1 MSDRLVDFI
10 LKDIDKDTFLQA
22 QYERLLV
29 EYTRSLFGMTDAV
42 FDDRYRSLLRY
53 ADLLSISEIEGHN
66 NLAQQIVILLGQ
78 LFPNEEEVTIF
89 KESVYQNVSNFASL
103 QYIRTETEIIT
114 QHDFLRDVGTYA
126 HQIINRIPDSDKA
139 FFDTQR
145 LALKDISTSQYYSF
159 SAPTS
164 MGKTFVIINFIKSK
178 LKGNTAE
185 NFVIVVPTRAL
196 LSEIANKLINELK
209 DYLGVGCHKV
219 ITTMTSAQQNEK
231 FIAVLTPERLYHSLL
246 KQPEIGF
253 KYLFI
258 DEAHK
263 ISDKDKRSIIYYKI
277 LDMLKE
283 RLDVHVYFSSPVIPN
298 PDVYLELTNFYNQ
311 DGNKVSGRSFRF
323 SPVIQNKI
331 YLDLTQGTACV
342 VNDLS
347 SQLIPCGAL
356 CNDISD
362 KLEAITCLGGKCN
375 LIYVSSANKAV
386 TYAMALCH
394 RMETRSNAIDPELNA
409 IAKQIEQ
416 KIHKEY
422 YLARM
427 IRCGIAYHIGALPAE
442 IRTKIEYLLR
452 KGLIRYCFC
461 TSTLLEGVNVPAD
474 NLFVFDNK
482 KGPAA
487 MSTIDAFNLIGRAG
501 RVTLN
506 EMGNVYIVIDD
517 ERKQRYFDEVLLKP
531 LPNQELLPQ
540 KALEKRHKKAIVSTL
555 LQGKTNLIEADEKYS
570 DRGFTETT
578 YEYATKCLNMLVH
591 DICAKNDS
599 YIVRDFRKSDVLTP
613 QNIIDIRRI
622 FGEIVSKDDDI
633 NISARQKQSLYQTVA
648 NTEITYPDN
657 FNYYT
662 CLNFLRKLSQ
672 IFDWPIYEK
681 STLGKGERL
690 DYYTVILLQWM
701 EGRGLHEII
710 RGAISHYQEHGG
722 KLVSYDPT
730 YHLEKYDGSPNHK
743 NQVINEAMKDI
754 EQIINYK
761 FSMYFLR
768 FSEAIIKIRGEQA
781 LLNDWYEYV
790 EYGTCNEQVICLQKH
805 GFLREQALVLTKKP
819 YSEFITY
826 ADGQLKISS
835 EIFGIS
841 EGDLLDAFGTVIINY
856 PEIFEQREDSRL

>member
-1 MSDRLVDFI
+1 MADRLVDLI
-10 LKDIDKDTFLQA
+10 LKNIDKDKLLQV

-29 EYTRSLFGMTDAV
+29 EYTRSLFNVTDSV
-42 FDDRYRSLLRY
+42 FDDGYRSLLRY
-53 ADLLSISEIEGHN
+53 ADLLSISELEIHN
-66 NLAQQIVILLGQ
+66 NLAQQIIILLGQ
-78 LFPNEEEVTIF
+78 LFPNEEEVAIF

-103 QYIRTETEIIT
+103 EFAKAKNDIIV
-114 QHDFLRDVGTYA
+114 QHDFLRDVGNYT
-126 HQIINRIPDSDKA
+126 HQIINRIPDSDKI

-145 LALKDISTSQYYSF
+145 FALKDISASQYYSF

-164 MGKTFVIINFIKSK
+164 MGKTFVIINFIKNK
-178 LKGNTAE
+178 LKENVSE

-209 DYLGVGCHKV
+209 DYLGANCHKV
-219 ITTMTSAQQNEK
+219 ITTMTAVQQDEK

-246 KQPEIGF
+246 KQPEIEF

-283 RLDVHVYFSSPVIPN
+283 RPFVHIYFSSPVIPN
-298 PDVYLELTNFYNQ
+298 PDIYLELTNFYNQ

-331 YLDLTQGTACV
+331 YLDLNQKTAYV
-342 VNDLS
+342 VNALS
-347 SQLIPCGAL
+347 NQLVPCGNL
-356 CNDISD
+356 LDGVSD
-362 KLEAITCLGGKCN
+362 KLGAVTRLGGKCN

-386 TYAMALCH
+386 TYAMELCQ
-394 RMETRSNAIDPELNA
+394 RIGTCTNKIEPELNA

-427 IRCGIAYHIGALPAE
+427 IRHGIAYHIGALPAE
-442 IRTKIEYLLR
+442 IRAKIESLLR
-452 KGLIRYCFC
+452 KGLIKYCFC

-482 KGPAA
+482 KGPSA

-506 EMGNVYIVIDD
+506 EMGNVYILIDD
-517 ERKQRYFDEVLLKP
+517 KRKQKYFDEVLLKP

-540 KALEKRHKKAIVSTL
+540 KALEKKHKKAIVSTL
-555 LQGKTNLIEADEKYS
+555 LQGKTNLIEAGEKYS
-570 DRGFTETT
+570 DRGFTETS

-599 YIVRDFRKSDVLTP
+599 YIVRDFRKDDILTP

-633 NISARQKQSLYQTVA
+633 NISALQKYSLYQAVS
-648 NTEITYPDN
+648 NTEISYPDN
-657 FNYYT
+657 FDYHT
-662 CLNFLRKLSQ
+662 CLSFLKKLSQ
-672 IFDWPIYEK
+672 IFNWPIYEK
-681 STLGKGERL
+681 GTLGKGDRL
-690 DYYTVILLQWM
+690 NYYTVILLQWM

-710 RGAISHYQEHGG
+710 RGAISHYQEQDG

-730 YHLEKYDGSPNHK
+730 YHLEKYNGSANHK

-768 FSEAIIKIRGEQA
+768 FSEAIIKIRGEKA
-781 LLNDWYEYV
+781 LINDWYEYV
-790 EYGTCNEQVICLQKH
+790 EYGTCNEQVIGLQKH
-805 GFLREQALVLTKKP
+805 GFLREQALLLTKNP
-819 YSEFITY
+819 YSAFVAY
-826 ADGQLKISS
+826 LDGQLKISS
-835 EIFGIS
+835 EIFEVS
-841 EGDLLDAFGTVIINY
+841 DEDMLETLGTVRINY
-856 PEIFEQREDSRL
+856 PEIFVDGESE

>member
-1 MSDRLVDFI
+1 M
-10 LKDIDKDTFLQA
+10 
-22 QYERLLV
+22 
-29 EYTRSLFGMTDAV
+29 
-42 FDDRYRSLLRY
+42 
-53 ADLLSISEIEGHN
+53 
-66 NLAQQIVILLGQ
+66 
-78 LFPNEEEVTIF
+78 
-89 KESVYQNVSNFASL
+89 
-103 QYIRTETEIIT
+103 
-114 QHDFLRDVGTYA
+114 RDVSTYT

-145 LALKDISTSQYYSF
+145 LVLKDISTSQYYSF

-178 LKGNTAE
+178 LKEKATE
-185 NFVIVVPTRAL
+185 NFVIVIPTRAL

-209 DYLGVGCHKV
+209 DYLGAGCHKV
-219 ITTMTSAQQNEK
+219 ITTMASIQQNEK
-231 FIAVLTPERLYHSLL
+231 FIAVLTPERLYYSLL
-246 KQPEIGF
+246 KQPEIEF

-263 ISDKDKRSIIYYKI
+263 ISDTDKRSIIYYKI

-283 RLDVHVYFSSPVIPN
+283 RFAVHIYFSSPVIPN

-331 YLDLTQGTACV
+331 YLDLIQGTTSV
-342 VNDLS
+342 VNGLS
-347 SQLIPCGAL
+347 SQLVSCGAL
-356 CNDISD
+356 CDGISD
-362 KLEAITCLGGKCN
+362 KLEAVTFLGGECN

-386 TYAMALCH
+386 TYAMELCH
-394 RMETRSNAIDPELNA
+394 RIETCSNIINPELNT

-416 KIHKEY
+416 RIHKEY

-427 IRCGIAYHIGALPAE
+427 IRYGIAYHIGALPAE
-442 IRTKIEYLLR
+442 IRAKIEYLLR
-452 KGLIRYCFC
+452 KGLIKYCFC

-506 EMGNVYIVIDD
+506 EMGNVYIVIDE

-555 LQGKTNLIEADEKYS
+555 LQGKTNLIEANEKYS

-599 YIVRDFRKSDVLTP
+599 YIVRDFRKNGVLTP
-613 QNIIDIRRI
+613 QNIINIRKA

-633 NISARQKQSLYQTVA
+633 NISARQKQSLYQTIA
-648 NTEITYPDN
+648 NTEITYPDS
-657 FNYYT
+657 FNYYD
-662 CLNFLRKLSQ
+662 CLSFLRRLFQ
-672 IFDWPIYEK
+672 IFDWPVYEK
-681 STLGKGERL
+681 NTLGKGERL
-690 DYYTVILLQWM
+690 NYYTVILLQWM

-710 RGAISHYQEHGG
+710 RGAILHYQEHGG
-722 KLVSYDPT
+722 KLVSYEPT
-730 YHLEKYDGSPNHK
+730 YHLERYDGSLNHK

-768 FSEAIIKIRGEQA
+768 FSEAIIKIRGEQS
-781 LLNDWYEYV
+781 LTNDWYEYV

-805 GFLREQALVLTKKP
+805 GFLREQALALTKNS
-819 YSEFITY
+819 YSAYVTHIE
-826 ADGQLKISS
+826 GKLKISTKIF
-835 EIFGIS
+835 EIS
-841 EGDLLDAFGTVIINY
+841 DGDILETLDTVFINY
-856 PEIFEQREDSRL
+856 PEIFTENTSE

>member
-1 MSDRLVDFI
+1 MTDRLVDLI
-10 LKDIDKDTFLQA
+10 LKNIDKDNLLQV

-29 EYTRSLFGMTDAV
+29 EYTRYLFGVTDSV
-42 FDDRYRSLLRY
+42 FDDGYRSLLRY
-53 ADLLSISEIEGHN
+53 ADLLSISELEVHN
-66 NLAQQIVILLGQ
+66 NLAQQIIILLGQ
-78 LFPNEEEVTIF
+78 LFPNEEEVAIF

-103 QYIRTETEIIT
+103 EFVKAKNDIIVQY
-114 QHDFLRDVGTYA
+114 DFLRDVGNYT
-126 HQIINRIPDSDKA
+126 HQIVNRIPDSDKA

-145 LALKDISTSQYYSF
+145 FALEDISASQYYSF

-164 MGKTFVIINFIKSK
+164 MGKIFVIINFIKNK
-178 LKGNTAE
+178 LKE
-185 NFVIVVPTRAL
+185 NVIESFAIVVPTRAL

-209 DYLGVGCHKV
+209 DYLGANCHKV
-219 ITTMTSAQQNEK
+219 ITTMTDVQRDEK

-246 KQPEIGF
+246 KQPEIDF

-283 RLDVHVYFSSPVIPN
+283 RPSVHIYFSSPVIPN
-298 PDVYLELTNFYNQ
+298 PDIYLELTNFYNQ

-331 YLDLTQGTACV
+331 YLDLNQKTAHI
-342 VNDLS
+342 VNALS
-347 SQLIPCGAL
+347 DQLVPCGDL

-362 KLEAITCLGGKCN
+362 KLGAVIRLGGKCN

-386 TYAMALCH
+386 TYATELCQ
-394 RMETRSNAIDPELNA
+394 RIGTCTNKIEPELNA

-427 IRCGIAYHIGALPAE
+427 IRYGIAYHIGALPAE
-442 IRTKIEYLLR
+442 IRLKIESLLR
-452 KGLIRYCFC
+452 KGLIKYCFC

-482 KGPAA
+482 KGPSA

-506 EMGNVYIVIDD
+506 EMGNVYILIDD
-517 ERKQRYFDEVLLKP
+517 KQKQKYFDEVLLKP

-540 KALEKRHKKAIVSTL
+540 KALEKKHKKAIVSTL
-555 LQGKTNLIEADEKYS
+555 LQGKTNLIEAGEKYS
-570 DRGFTETT
+570 DRGFTETS

-591 DICAKNDS
+591 DICVKNDS
-599 YIVRDFRKSDVLTP
+599 YIVRDFRKDDALTP
-613 QNIIDIRRI
+613 QNIIDVRRI
-622 FGEIVSKDDDI
+622 FGEIVSEDDDI
-633 NISARQKQSLYQTVA
+633 NISALQKYSLYQAVS
-648 NTEITYPDN
+648 NTEISYPDN
-657 FNYYT
+657 FDYHI
-662 CLNFLRKLSQ
+662 CLSFLKKLSQ
-672 IFDWPIYEK
+672 IFNWPIYEK
-681 STLGKGERL
+681 GTLGKGDRL
-690 DYYTVILLQWM
+690 NYYTVILLQWM
-701 EGRGLHEII
+701 EGHGLHEII
-710 RGAISHYQEHGG
+710 RGAISHYQEQGG

-730 YHLEKYDGSPNHK
+730 YHLEKYNGSAKHK

-768 FSEAIIKIRGEQA
+768 FSEAIIKIRGEKA
-781 LLNDWYEYV
+781 LINDWYEYV
-790 EYGTCNEQVICLQKH
+790 EYGTCNEQVIGLQKY
-805 GFLREQALVLTKKP
+805 GFLREQALLLTKNP
-819 YSEFITY
+819 YSAFITY
-826 ADGQLKISS
+826 LDGQLKISS
-835 EIFGIS
+835 KIFEVS
-841 EGDLLDAFGTVIINY
+841 DEDLLETLGTVCINY
-856 PEIFEQREDSRL
+856 PEIFC

>member
-1 MSDRLVDFI
+1 MADRLVDLI
-10 LKDIDKDTFLQA
+10 LKDIDKDKLLQI

-29 EYTRSLFGMTDAV
+29 EYTQSLFGVTDFV
-42 FDDRYRSLLRY
+42 FDDGYRSLLRY
-53 ADLLSISEIEGHN
+53 ADLLSISELEVHN
-66 NLAQQIVILLGQ
+66 NLAQQIIILLGQ
-78 LFPNEEEVTIF
+78 LFPNEEEVAIF
-89 KESVYQNVSNFASL
+89 KGSVYQNVSNFASL
-103 QYIRTETEIIT
+103 EFVKAKNDIIVQY
-114 QHDFLRDVGTYA
+114 DFLRDVGNYT
-126 HQIINRIPDSDKA
+126 HQIVNRIPDSDKA

-145 LALKDISTSQYYSF
+145 FALEDISASQYYSF

-164 MGKTFVIINFIKSK
+164 MGKTFVIINFIKNK
-178 LKGNTAE
+178 LKE
-185 NFVIVVPTRAL
+185 NVIESFAIVVPTRAL

-209 DYLGVGCHKV
+209 DYLGANCHKV
-219 ITTMTSAQQNEK
+219 ITTMTDVQRDEK

-246 KQPEIGF
+246 KQPEIDF

-283 RLDVHVYFSSPVIPN
+283 RPSVHIYFSSPVIPN
-298 PDVYLELTNFYNQ
+298 PDIYLELTNFYNQ

-331 YLDLTQGTACV
+331 YLDLNQKTAHI
-342 VNDLS
+342 VNALS
-347 SQLIPCGAL
+347 DQLVPCGNL

-362 KLEAITCLGGKCN
+362 KLGAVIRLGGKCN

-386 TYAMALCH
+386 TYATELCQ
-394 RMETRSNAIDPELNA
+394 RIGTCTNKIEPELNA

-427 IRCGIAYHIGALPAE
+427 IRYGIAYHIGALPAE
-442 IRTKIEYLLR
+442 IRVKIESLLR
-452 KGLIRYCFC
+452 KGLIKYCFC

-482 KGPAA
+482 KGPSA

-506 EMGNVYIVIDD
+506 EMGNVYILIDD
-517 ERKQRYFDEVLLKP
+517 KQKQKYFDEVLLKP

-540 KALEKRHKKAIVSTL
+540 KALEKKHKKAIVSTL
-555 LQGKTNLIEADEKYS
+555 LQGKTNLIEVGEKYS
-570 DRGFTETT
+570 DRGFTETS

-591 DICAKNDS
+591 DICVKNDS
-599 YIVRDFRKSDVLTP
+599 YIVRDFRKDDVLTP
-613 QNIIDIRRI
+613 QNIIDVRRI
-622 FGEIVSKDDDI
+622 FGEIVSEDDDI
-633 NISARQKQSLYQTVA
+633 NISALQKYSLYQAVS
-648 NTEITYPDN
+648 NTEISYPDN
-657 FNYYT
+657 FDYHI
-662 CLNFLRKLSQ
+662 CLSFLKKLSQ
-672 IFDWPIYEK
+672 IFNWPIYEK
-681 STLGKGERL
+681 GTLGKGDRL
-690 DYYTVILLQWM
+690 NYYTVILLQWM
-701 EGRGLHEII
+701 EGHGLHEII
-710 RGAISHYQEHGG
+710 RGAISHYQEQGG

-730 YHLEKYDGSPNHK
+730 YHLEKYNGSAKHK

-768 FSEAIIKIRGEQA
+768 FSEAIIKIRGEKA
-781 LLNDWYEYV
+781 LINDWYEYV
-790 EYGTCNEQVICLQKH
+790 EYGTCNEQVIGLQKY
-805 GFLREQALVLTKKP
+805 GFLREQALLLTKDP
-819 YSEFITY
+819 YSAFITY
-826 ADGQLKISS
+826 LDGQLKISS
-835 EIFGIS
+835 KIFEVS
-841 EGDLLDAFGTVIINY
+841 DEDLLETLGTVCINY
-856 PEIFEQREDSRL
+856 PEIFY

>member
-1 MSDRLVDFI
+1 MTDRLVDLI
-10 LKDIDKDTFLQA
+10 LKNIDKDKLLQV

-29 EYTRSLFGMTDAV
+29 EYTRYLFGVTDSV
-42 FDDRYRSLLRY
+42 FDDGYRSLLRY
-53 ADLLSISEIEGHN
+53 ADLLSISELEVHN
-66 NLAQQIVILLGQ
+66 NLAQQIIILLGQ
-78 LFPNEEEVTIF
+78 LFPNEEEVAIF

-103 QYIRTETEIIT
+103 EFVKAKNDIIVQY
-114 QHDFLRDVGTYA
+114 DFLRDVGNYT
-126 HQIINRIPDSDKA
+126 HQIVNRIPDSDKA

-145 LALKDISTSQYYSF
+145 FALEDISASQYYSF

-164 MGKTFVIINFIKSK
+164 MGKTFVIINFIKNK
-178 LKGNTAE
+178 LKE
-185 NFVIVVPTRAL
+185 NVIESFAIVVPTRAL

-209 DYLGVGCHKV
+209 DYLGANCHKV
-219 ITTMTSAQQNEK
+219 ITTMTDVQRDEK

-246 KQPEIGF
+246 KQPEIDF

-283 RLDVHVYFSSPVIPN
+283 RPSVHIYFSSPVIPN
-298 PDVYLELTNFYNQ
+298 PDIYLELTNFYNQ

-331 YLDLTQGTACV
+331 YLDLNQKTAHI
-342 VNDLS
+342 VNALS
-347 SQLIPCGAL
+347 DQLVPCGDL

-362 KLEAITCLGGKCN
+362 KLGAVIRLGGKCN

-386 TYAMALCH
+386 TYATELCQ
-394 RMETRSNAIDPELNA
+394 RIGTCTNKIEPELNA

-427 IRCGIAYHIGALPAE
+427 IRYGIAYHIGALPVE
-442 IRTKIEYLLR
+442 IRLKIESLLR
-452 KGLIRYCFC
+452 KGLIKYCFC

-482 KGPAA
+482 KGPSA

-506 EMGNVYIVIDD
+506 EMGNVYILIDD
-517 ERKQRYFDEVLLKP
+517 KQKQKYFDEVLLKP

-540 KALEKRHKKAIVSTL
+540 KALEKKHKKAIVSTL
-555 LQGKTNLIEADEKYS
+555 LQGKTNLIEAGEKYS
-570 DRGFTETT
+570 DRGFTETS

-591 DICAKNDS
+591 DICVKNDS
-599 YIVRDFRKSDVLTP
+599 YIVRDFRKDDALTP
-613 QNIIDIRRI
+613 QNIIDVRRI
-622 FGEIVSKDDDI
+622 FGEIVSEDDDI
-633 NISARQKQSLYQTVA
+633 NISALQKYSLYQAVS
-648 NTEITYPDN
+648 NTEISYPDN
-657 FNYYT
+657 FDYHI
-662 CLNFLRKLSQ
+662 CLSFLKKLSQ
-672 IFDWPIYEK
+672 IFNWPIYEK
-681 STLGKGERL
+681 GTLGKGDRL
-690 DYYTVILLQWM
+690 NYYTVILLQWM
-701 EGRGLHEII
+701 EGHGLHEII
-710 RGAISHYQEHGG
+710 RGAISHYQEQGG

-730 YHLEKYDGSPNHK
+730 YHLEKYNGSAKHK

-768 FSEAIIKIRGEQA
+768 FSEAIIKIRGEKA
-781 LLNDWYEYV
+781 LINDWYEYV
-790 EYGTCNEQVICLQKH
+790 EYGTCNEQVIGLQKY
-805 GFLREQALVLTKKP
+805 GFLREQALLLTKNP
-819 YSEFITY
+819 YSAFITY
-826 ADGQLKISS
+826 LDGQLKISS
-835 EIFGIS
+835 KIFEVS
-841 EGDLLDAFGTVIINY
+841 DEDLLETLGTVCINY
-856 PEIFEQREDSRL
+856 PEIFC

>member
-1 MSDRLVDFI
+1 MTDRLVDLI
-10 LKDIDKDTFLQA
+10 LKNIDKDNLLQV

-29 EYTRSLFGMTDAV
+29 EYTRYLFGVTDSV
-42 FDDRYRSLLRY
+42 FDDGYRSLLRY
-53 ADLLSISEIEGHN
+53 ADLLSISELEVHN
-66 NLAQQIVILLGQ
+66 NLAQQIIILLGQ
-78 LFPNEEEVTIF
+78 LFPNEEEVAIF

-103 QYIRTETEIIT
+103 EFVKAKNDIIVQY
-114 QHDFLRDVGTYA
+114 DFLRDVGNYT
-126 HQIINRIPDSDKA
+126 HQIVNRIPDSDKA

-145 LALKDISTSQYYSF
+145 FALEDISASQYYSF

-164 MGKTFVIINFIKSK
+164 MGKTFVIINFIKNK
-178 LKGNTAE
+178 LKE
-185 NFVIVVPTRAL
+185 NVIESFAIVVPTRAL

-209 DYLGVGCHKV
+209 DYLGANCHKV
-219 ITTMTSAQQNEK
+219 ITTMTDVQRDEK

-246 KQPEIGF
+246 KQPEIDF

-283 RLDVHVYFSSPVIPN
+283 RPSVHIYFSSPVIPN
-298 PDVYLELTNFYNQ
+298 PDIYLELTNFYNQ

-331 YLDLTQGTACV
+331 YLDLNQKTAHI
-342 VNDLS
+342 VNALS
-347 SQLIPCGAL
+347 DQLVPCGDL

-362 KLEAITCLGGKCN
+362 KLGAVIRLGGKCN

-386 TYAMALCH
+386 TYATELCQ
-394 RMETRSNAIDPELNA
+394 RIGTCTNKIEPELNA

-427 IRCGIAYHIGALPAE
+427 IRHGIAYHIGALPAE
-442 IRTKIEYLLR
+442 IRAKIESLLR
-452 KGLIRYCFC
+452 KGLIKYCFC

-482 KGPAA
+482 KGPSA

-506 EMGNVYIVIDD
+506 EMGNVYILIDD
-517 ERKQRYFDEVLLKP
+517 KQKQKYFDEVLLKP

-540 KALEKRHKKAIVSTL
+540 KALEKKHKKAIVSTL
-555 LQGKTNLIEADEKYS
+555 LQGKTNLIEAGEKYS
-570 DRGFTETT
+570 DRGFTETS

-591 DICAKNDS
+591 DICVKNDS
-599 YIVRDFRKSDVLTP
+599 YIVRDFRKDDALTP
-613 QNIIDIRRI
+613 QNIIDVRRI
-622 FGEIVSKDDDI
+622 FGEIVSEDDDI
-633 NISARQKQSLYQTVA
+633 NISALQKYSLYQAVS
-648 NTEITYPDN
+648 NTEISYPDN
-657 FNYYT
+657 FDYHI
-662 CLNFLRKLSQ
+662 CLSFLKKLSQ
-672 IFDWPIYEK
+672 IFNWPIYEK
-681 STLGKGERL
+681 GTLGKGDRL
-690 DYYTVILLQWM
+690 NYYTVILLQWM
-701 EGRGLHEII
+701 EGHGLHEII
-710 RGAISHYQEHGG
+710 RGAISHYQEQGG

-730 YHLEKYDGSPNHK
+730 YHLEKYNGSAKHK

-768 FSEAIIKIRGEQA
+768 FSEAIIKIRGEKA
-781 LLNDWYEYV
+781 LINDWYEYV
-790 EYGTCNEQVICLQKH
+790 EYGTCNEQVIGLQKY
-805 GFLREQALVLTKKP
+805 GFLREQALLLTKNP
-819 YSEFITY
+819 YSAFITY
-826 ADGQLKISS
+826 LDGQLKISS
-835 EIFGIS
+835 KIFEVS
-841 EGDLLDAFGTVIINY
+841 DEDLLETLGTVCINY
-856 PEIFEQREDSRL
+856 PEIFC

>member
-1 MSDRLVDFI
+1 MTDRLVDLI
-10 LKDIDKDTFLQA
+10 LKNIDKDKLLQV

-29 EYTRSLFGMTDAV
+29 EYTRYLFGVTDSV
-42 FDDRYRSLLRY
+42 FDDGYRSLLRY
-53 ADLLSISEIEGHN
+53 ADLLSISELEVHN
-66 NLAQQIVILLGQ
+66 NLAQQIIILLGQ
-78 LFPNEEEVTIF
+78 LFPNEEEVAIF

-103 QYIRTETEIIT
+103 EFVKAKNDIIVQY
-114 QHDFLRDVGTYA
+114 DFLRDVGNYT
-126 HQIINRIPDSDKA
+126 HQIVNRIPDSDKA

-145 LALKDISTSQYYSF
+145 FALEDISASQYYSF

-164 MGKTFVIINFIKSK
+164 MGKTFVIINFIKNK
-178 LKGNTAE
+178 LKE
-185 NFVIVVPTRAL
+185 NVIESFAIVVPTRAL

-209 DYLGVGCHKV
+209 DYLGANCHKV
-219 ITTMTSAQQNEK
+219 ITTMTDVQRDEK

-246 KQPEIGF
+246 KQPEIDF

-283 RLDVHVYFSSPVIPN
+283 RPSVHIYFSSPVIPN
-298 PDVYLELTNFYNQ
+298 PDIYLELTNFYNQ

-331 YLDLTQGTACV
+331 YLDLNQKTAHI
-342 VNDLS
+342 VNALS
-347 SQLIPCGAL
+347 DQLVPCGDL

-362 KLEAITCLGGKCN
+362 KLGAVIRLGGKCN

-386 TYAMALCH
+386 TYATELCQ
-394 RMETRSNAIDPELNA
+394 RIGTCTNKIEPELNA

-427 IRCGIAYHIGALPAE
+427 IRYGIAYHIGALPAE
-442 IRTKIEYLLR
+442 IRVKIESLLR
-452 KGLIRYCFC
+452 KGLIKYCFC

-482 KGPAA
+482 KGPSA

-506 EMGNVYIVIDD
+506 EMGNVYILIDD
-517 ERKQRYFDEVLLKP
+517 KQKQKYFDEVLLKP

-540 KALEKRHKKAIVSTL
+540 KALEKKHKKAIVSTL
-555 LQGKTNLIEADEKYS
+555 LQGKTNLIEAGEKYS
-570 DRGFTETT
+570 DRGFTETS

-591 DICAKNDS
+591 DICVKNDS
-599 YIVRDFRKSDVLTP
+599 YIVRDFRKDDALTP
-613 QNIIDIRRI
+613 QNIIDVRRI
-622 FGEIVSKDDDI
+622 FGEIVSEDDDI
-633 NISARQKQSLYQTVA
+633 NISALQKYSLYQAVS
-648 NTEITYPDN
+648 NTEISYPDN
-657 FNYYT
+657 FDYHI
-662 CLNFLRKLSQ
+662 CLSFLKKLSQ
-672 IFDWPIYEK
+672 IFNWPIYEK
-681 STLGKGERL
+681 GTLGKGDRL
-690 DYYTVILLQWM
+690 NYYTVILLQWM
-701 EGRGLHEII
+701 EGHGLHEII
-710 RGAISHYQEHGG
+710 RGAISHYQEQGG

-730 YHLEKYDGSPNHK
+730 YHLEKYNGSAKHK

-768 FSEAIIKIRGEQA
+768 FSEAIIKIRGEKA
-781 LLNDWYEYV
+781 LINDWYEYV
-790 EYGTCNEQVICLQKH
+790 EYGTCNEQVIGLQKY
-805 GFLREQALVLTKKP
+805 GFLREQALLLTKNP
-819 YSEFITY
+819 YSAFITY
-826 ADGQLKISS
+826 LDGQLKISS
-835 EIFGIS
+835 KIFEVS
-841 EGDLLDAFGTVIINY
+841 DEDLLETLGTVCINY
-856 PEIFEQREDSRL
+856 PEIFC

>member
-1 MSDRLVDFI
+1 MTDRLVDLI
-10 LKDIDKDTFLQA
+10 LKNIDKDKLLQV

-29 EYTRSLFGMTDAV
+29 EYTRYLFGVTDSV
-42 FDDRYRSLLRY
+42 FDDGYRSLLRY
-53 ADLLSISEIEGHN
+53 ADLLSISELEVHN
-66 NLAQQIVILLGQ
+66 NLAQQIIILLGQ
-78 LFPNEEEVTIF
+78 LFPNEEEVAIF

-103 QYIRTETEIIT
+103 EFVKAKNDIIVQY
-114 QHDFLRDVGTYA
+114 DFLRDVGNYT
-126 HQIINRIPDSDKA
+126 HQIVNRIPDSDKA

-145 LALKDISTSQYYSF
+145 FALEDISASQYYSF

-164 MGKTFVIINFIKSK
+164 MGKTFVIINFIKNK
-178 LKGNTAE
+178 LKE
-185 NFVIVVPTRAL
+185 NVIESFAIVVPTRAL

-209 DYLGVGCHKV
+209 DYLGANCHKV
-219 ITTMTSAQQNEK
+219 ITTMTDVQRDEK

-246 KQPEIGF
+246 KQPEIDF

-283 RLDVHVYFSSPVIPN
+283 RPSVHIYFSSPVIPN
-298 PDVYLELTNFYNQ
+298 PDIYLELTNFYNQ

-331 YLDLTQGTACV
+331 YLDLNQKTAHI
-342 VNDLS
+342 VNALS
-347 SQLIPCGAL
+347 DQLVPCGDL

-362 KLEAITCLGGKCN
+362 KLGAVIRLGGKCN

-386 TYAMALCH
+386 TYATELCQ
-394 RMETRSNAIDPELNA
+394 RIGTCTNKIEPELNA

-427 IRCGIAYHIGALPAE
+427 IRYGIAYHIGALPAE
-442 IRTKIEYLLR
+442 IRLKIESLLR
-452 KGLIRYCFC
+452 KGLIKYCFC

-482 KGPAA
+482 KGPSA

-506 EMGNVYIVIDD
+506 EMGNVYILIDD
-517 ERKQRYFDEVLLKP
+517 KQKQKYFDEVLLKP

-540 KALEKRHKKAIVSTL
+540 KALEKKHKKAIVSTL
-555 LQGKTNLIEADEKYS
+555 LQGKTNLIEAGEKYS
-570 DRGFTETT
+570 DRGFTETS

-591 DICAKNDS
+591 DICVKNDS
-599 YIVRDFRKSDVLTP
+599 YIVRDFRKDDALTP
-613 QNIIDIRRI
+613 QNIIDVRRI
-622 FGEIVSKDDDI
+622 FGEIVSEDDDI
-633 NISARQKQSLYQTVA
+633 NISALQKYSLYQAVS
-648 NTEITYPDN
+648 NTEISYPDN
-657 FNYYT
+657 FDYHI
-662 CLNFLRKLSQ
+662 CLSFLKKLSQ
-672 IFDWPIYEK
+672 IFNWPIYEK
-681 STLGKGERL
+681 GTLGKGDRL
-690 DYYTVILLQWM
+690 NYYTVILLQWM
-701 EGRGLHEII
+701 EGHGLHEII
-710 RGAISHYQEHGG
+710 RGAISHYQEQGG

-730 YHLEKYDGSPNHK
+730 YHLEKYNGSAKHK

-768 FSEAIIKIRGEQA
+768 FSEAIIKIRGEKA
-781 LLNDWYEYV
+781 LINDWYEYV
-790 EYGTCNEQVICLQKH
+790 EYGTCNEQVIGLQKY
-805 GFLREQALVLTKKP
+805 GFLREQALLLTKNP
-819 YSEFITY
+819 YSAFITY
-826 ADGQLKISS
+826 LDGQLKISS
-835 EIFGIS
+835 KIFEVS
-841 EGDLLDAFGTVIINY
+841 DEDLLETLGTVCINY
-856 PEIFEQREDSRL
+856 PEIFC

>member
-1 MSDRLVDFI
+1 MSDRLVDYI
-10 LKDIDKDTFLQA
+10 LKDIDEDTFLQA

-29 EYTRSLFGMTDAV
+29 EYTRSLFGATDTV

-53 ADLLSISEIEGHN
+53 ADLLSISELEVHN
-66 NLAQQIVILLGQ
+66 NLAQQIAILLGQ
-78 LFPNEEEVTIF
+78 LFPNEEEVMIF

-103 QYIRTETEIIT
+103 EHIRSNSGITT

-145 LALKDISTSQYYSF
+145 LALKDISASQYYSF

-164 MGKTFVIINFIKSK
+164 MGKTFVIINFIKNK
-178 LKGNTAE
+178 LKENAAE
-185 NFVIVVPTRAL
+185 NFVIIVPTRAL

-209 DYLGVGCHKV
+209 DYLGVDCHKV
-219 ITTMTSAQQNEK
+219 ITTMASVQQNKK

-246 KQPEIGF
+246 KQPEIEF

-277 LDMLKE
+277 LDMLKD
-283 RLDVHVYFSSPVIPN
+283 RLAVHIYFSSPIIPN

-331 YLDLTQGTACV
+331 YIDLNQGTTYV
-342 VNDLS
+342 VNALS
-347 SQLIPCGAL
+347 KQLVPCGTL
-356 CNDISD
+356 CNGISD
-362 KLEAITCLGGKCN
+362 KLEAVACLGGKCN

-386 TYAMALCH
+386 TYAMELC
-394 RMETRSNAIDPELNA
+394 RRIETRSDEIDSELNA

-442 IRTKIEYLLR
+442 IRAKIEELLR
-452 KGLIRYCFC
+452 KGLIKYCFC

-482 KGPAA
+482 KGAAA

-540 KALEKRHKKAIVSTL
+540 KALEKKHKKAIVSTL

-570 DRGFTETT
+570 ERGFTETT

-591 DICAKNDS
+591 DICSKNDS
-599 YIVRDFRKSDVLTP
+599 YIVRDFRKNDVLTP

-622 FGEIVSKDDDI
+622 FGEIVSEDDDI
-633 NISARQKQSLYQTVA
+633 NISARQKQLLHQTIA
-648 NTEITYPDN
+648 STEITYPDD

-662 CLNFLRKLSQ
+662 CLNFLRKLSR

-690 DYYTVILLQWM
+690 DYYAVILLQWM

-710 RGAISHYQEHGG
+710 RGAILHYQEHGG

-805 GFLREQALVLTKKP
+805 GFLREQALALTKKP
-819 YSEFITY
+819 YSTFITY
-826 ADGQLKISS
+826 LGGQLKISM
-835 EIFGIS
+835 EIFEVS
-841 EGDLLDAFGTVIINY
+841 DEDLLEALGAVIINY
-856 PEIFEQREDSRL
+856 PEIFEQRKDSNF

>member
-1 MSDRLVDFI
+1 MTDRLVDLI
-10 LKDIDKDTFLQA
+10 LKNIDKDKLLQV

-29 EYTRSLFGMTDAV
+29 EYTRYLFGVTDSV
-42 FDDRYRSLLRY
+42 FDDGYRSLLRY
-53 ADLLSISEIEGHN
+53 ADLLSISELEVHN
-66 NLAQQIVILLGQ
+66 NLAQQIIILLGQ
-78 LFPNEEEVTIF
+78 LFPNEEEVAIF

-103 QYIRTETEIIT
+103 EFVKAKNDIIVQY
-114 QHDFLRDVGTYA
+114 DFLRDVGNYT
-126 HQIINRIPDSDKA
+126 HQIVNRIPDSDKA

-145 LALKDISTSQYYSF
+145 FALEDISASQYYSF

-164 MGKTFVIINFIKSK
+164 MGKTFVIINFIKNK
-178 LKGNTAE
+178 LKE
-185 NFVIVVPTRAL
+185 NVIESFAIVVPTRAL

-209 DYLGVGCHKV
+209 DYLGANCHKV
-219 ITTMTSAQQNEK
+219 ITTMTDVQRDEK

-246 KQPEIGF
+246 KQPEIDF

-283 RLDVHVYFSSPVIPN
+283 RPSVHIYFSSPVIPN
-298 PDVYLELTNFYNQ
+298 PDIYLELTNFYNQ

-331 YLDLTQGTACV
+331 YLDLNQKTAHI
-342 VNDLS
+342 VNALS
-347 SQLIPCGAL
+347 DQLVPCGDL

-362 KLEAITCLGGKCN
+362 KLGAVIRLGGKCN

-386 TYAMALCH
+386 TYATELCQ
-394 RMETRSNAIDPELNA
+394 RIGTCTNKIEPELNA

-427 IRCGIAYHIGALPAE
+427 IRYGIAYHIGALPAE
-442 IRTKIEYLLR
+442 IRVKIESLLR
-452 KGLIRYCFC
+452 KGLIKYCFC

-482 KGPAA
+482 KGLSA

-506 EMGNVYIVIDD
+506 EMGNVYILIDD
-517 ERKQRYFDEVLLKP
+517 KQKQKYFDEVLLKP

-540 KALEKRHKKAIVSTL
+540 KALEKKHKKAIVSTL
-555 LQGKTNLIEADEKYS
+555 LQGKTNLIEAGEKYS
-570 DRGFTETT
+570 DRGFTETS

-591 DICAKNDS
+591 DICVKNDS
-599 YIVRDFRKSDVLTP
+599 YIVRDFRKDDALTP
-613 QNIIDIRRI
+613 QNIIDVRRI
-622 FGEIVSKDDDI
+622 FGEIVSEDDDI
-633 NISARQKQSLYQTVA
+633 NISALQKYSLYQAVS
-648 NTEITYPDN
+648 NTEISYPDN
-657 FNYYT
+657 FDYHI
-662 CLNFLRKLSQ
+662 CLSFLKKLSQ
-672 IFDWPIYEK
+672 IFNWPIYEK
-681 STLGKGERL
+681 GTLGKGDRL
-690 DYYTVILLQWM
+690 NYYTVILLQWM
-701 EGRGLHEII
+701 EGHGLHEII
-710 RGAISHYQEHGG
+710 RGAISHYQEQGG

-730 YHLEKYDGSPNHK
+730 YHLEKYNGSAKHK

-768 FSEAIIKIRGEQA
+768 FSEAIIKIRGEKA
-781 LLNDWYEYV
+781 LINDWYEYV
-790 EYGTCNEQVICLQKH
+790 EYGTCNEQVIGLQKY
-805 GFLREQALVLTKKP
+805 GFLREQALLLTKNP
-819 YSEFITY
+819 YSAFITY
-826 ADGQLKISS
+826 LDGQLKISS
-835 EIFGIS
+835 KIFEVS
-841 EGDLLDAFGTVIINY
+841 DEDLLETLGTVCINY
-856 PEIFEQREDSRL
+856 PEIFC